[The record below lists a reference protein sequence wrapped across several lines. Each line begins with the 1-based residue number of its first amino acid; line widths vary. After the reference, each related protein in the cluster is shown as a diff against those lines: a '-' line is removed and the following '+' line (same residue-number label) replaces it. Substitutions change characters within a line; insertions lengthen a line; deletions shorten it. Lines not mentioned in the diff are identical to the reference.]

1 MRLIFLV
8 LLLLFAAAHGRFV
21 NRMKREL
28 AAGGSTSKYAFAIQL
43 KNGTTVYPYAMQLKD
58 IDIKRN
64 SGESGTTVYPFAIQL
79 KDIDIKG
86 MRGESGVSEEKSEA
100 KNVLEKAMGKVKKL
114 KKKLYEGKNNRK
126 Q

>member
-8 LLLLFAAAHGRFV
+8 LLLLFAAVHGRFV
-21 NRMKREL
+21 NRVKREL
-28 AAGGSTSKYAFAIQL
+28 AAGGGTSKYPFAIQL

-64 SGESGTTVYPFAIQL
+64 RGVNGTTVYPFAIQL

-86 MRGESGVSEEKSEA
+86 IRGESGVSEEKSEA
-100 KNVLEKAMGKVKKL
+100 KNVFEKAVGRVKKL
-114 KKKLYEGKNNRK
+114 QKKLHERKNTSK